1 MQLYALLENNAKTS
15 LPDMEI
21 TGLTDDSRKVQPGM
35 LFACIRGERFDGH
48 TAAKDV
54 LERGAAAVLADHDLG
69 LGDRQIL
76 TLNISSARMPA
87 MNTFSAAPRFPELT
101 RNTKKPEDGA
111 FSSCAAGSS
120 GTVDFF

>member
-54 LERGAAAVLADHDLG
+54 LAKVVAANTAAAVVIRVRLSMAVPPRMGG
-69 LGDRQIL
+69 LH
-76 TLNISSARMPA
+76 ARLRSFA
-87 MNTFSAAPRFPELT
+87 GGT
-101 RNTKKPEDGA
+101 RVVTRTGGKL
-111 FSSCAAGSS
+111 S
-120 GTVDFF
+120 V